1 MKVLQVAAVI
11 AALSLLSLAQNHP
24 AHANTAA
31 KPAHH
36 HAAGG
41 NADNAINAG
50 NRSQA
55 AQQKQL
61 AELERRGSATHV
73 KTAAPPKAAAKPP
86 KDPVTRNAPIDFTYH
101 PAKAQNTHAGNA
113 HNNGYRK

>member
-101 PAKAQNTHAGNA
+101 PSKAQNTHAGNA